1 MVSNVFEK
9 PNVVKSSNNNTIDH
23 VDKCCLFSNFQYGFK
38 SSWSAADF
46 LTVVYDRTVRA
57 FNRSWATHAVA
68 LDVSK
73 SFDMLIFFT
82 NLILIE
88 FQIRHLALLLLFSV
102 IGGFKW
108 FLMGNF
114 HKNVQLMLEFFK
126 APFLVLHFSS
136 YTFITLLMKLSAMF
150 LSMLMVLLSILS
162 VNRYQRQQLELA
174 SELEFDL
181 QNTMDWA
188 KK

>member
-1 MVSNVFEK
+1 M
-9 PNVVKSSNNNTIDH
+9 NNSTIDH
-23 VDKCCLFSNFQYGFK
+23 VEKSCLFSNFQYGFK
-38 SSWSAADF
+38 SSSSAADF
-46 LTVVYDRTVRA
+46 LTVVCDRIVRA
-57 FNRSWATHAVA
+57 FNRPWATQAVA
-68 LDVSK
+68 LDISK
-73 SFDMLIFFT
+73 SFHMLIFFT

-88 FQIRHLALLLLFSV
+88 FQVRYLALLLLFSV

-108 FLMGNF
+108 FWMVNP

-126 APFLVLHFSS
+126 APFLVLHFSR

-150 LSMLMVLLSILS
+150 LSMLMILLSILS
-162 VNRYQRQQLELA
+162 VNIHQRQQLELA
-174 SELEFDL
+174 SELEFDQ

>member
-1 MVSNVFEK
+1 
-9 PNVVKSSNNNTIDH
+9 
-23 VDKCCLFSNFQYGFK
+23 
-38 SSWSAADF
+38 
-46 LTVVYDRTVRA
+46 
-57 FNRSWATHAVA
+57 
-68 LDVSK
+68 
-73 SFDMLIFFT
+73 MLIFFT

-88 FQIRHLALLLLFSV
+88 FQVRYLALLLLFSA

-108 FLMGNF
+108 FWMVNP

-136 YTFITLLMKLSAMF
+136 YTFITLLMKLSVMF

-162 VNRYQRQQLELA
+162 VNRHQRQQLELA
-174 SELEFDL
+174 SELEFDQ

-188 KK
+188 KKQFVDLNSAKNQLVLFEWFNKTGSIDVKMDESPLEEKSYFKDARFKLLL